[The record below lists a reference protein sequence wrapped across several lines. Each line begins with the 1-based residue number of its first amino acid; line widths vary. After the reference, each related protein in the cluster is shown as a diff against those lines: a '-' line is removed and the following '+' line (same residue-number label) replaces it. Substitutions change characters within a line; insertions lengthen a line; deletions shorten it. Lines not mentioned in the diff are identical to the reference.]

1 MKSITICALVFTLWT
16 FAAFAGSPPPASAD
30 PPGYNVD
37 ERIAAI
43 AKANTESWGTPDP
56 AAFVRRLQSAVARH
70 DATATALLLRF
81 PLRLIGEKGA
91 VTQLDNTRA
100 LEERFDVAFP
110 PEVREALAK
119 AGDGNGW
126 TQDGPLGLAIAGG
139 RLQAALLGKG
149 KAQHFCLMSV
159 RLTSVRLAASQDT
172 DRLPEGKPAAGS
184 APEASAPPDHEEDP
198 DFNEV
203 SFAYEQGAV
212 FYRALRQAV
221 ARHDAAATAGLI
233 EFPLHLNGKK
243 GVVTSLEN
251 ARALEEHFDEAFPPD
266 LRTDLASL
274 AVDDW
279 WTIRGPT
286 ELAIGHGL
294 LWAKLV
300 GDGKEERY
308 LLTTVNLPSS
318 DKTDWHSKGLQY
330 TCQTEKHYIAI
341 DGPGK
346 ADQRVRYR
354 AWNKPHFPPDPPDME
369 ATGSWNTGGM
379 GPCEAFVWTFVKGKT
394 TYLLEENICTEGDE
408 PEDAKAELS
417 VSTRGKPERIWWCY

>member
-1 MKSITICALVFTLWT
+1 MRSITICALVFTLWT
-16 FAAFAGSPPPASAD
+16 FAAFADSIS
-30 PPGYNVD
+30 
-37 ERIAAI
+37 ERIAAT
-43 AKANTESWGTPDP
+43 AKADAESWGTPDP
-56 AAFVRRLQSAVARH
+56 AAFVHRLQSAVARH

-81 PLRLIGEKGA
+81 PFRLIGEKGA

-149 KAQHFCLMSV
+149 KARHFRLTSV
-159 RLTSVRLAASQDT
+159 RLTSVRLTASQDT
-172 DRLPEGKPAAGS
+172 DRLPGEKPAAGG
-184 APEASAPPDHEEDP
+184 APAASAPPRHEEDP
-198 DFNEV
+198 EFNEV
-203 SFAYEQGAV
+203 VFADKQGAA

-221 ARHDAAATAGLI
+221 ARHDAAATARLI
-233 EFPLHLNGKK
+233 EFPLHLNGEK

-251 ARALEEHFDEAFPPD
+251 ARALEEHFDEAFPPG
-266 LRTDLASL
+266 LRADLASF
-274 AVDDW
+274 AGDDW
-279 WTIRGPT
+279 WTIRGPS
-286 ELAIGHGL
+286 ELAIGKGL
-294 LWAKLV
+294 LWAKLI
-300 GDGKEERY
+300 GDGKEEHY
-308 LLTTVNLPSS
+308 LLATVNLSS
-318 DKTDWHSKGLQY
+318 NHTIDWHSKGLQY

-369 ATGSWNTGGM
+369 AAGSWDTRGM
-379 GPCEAFVWTFVKGKT
+379 GPCEVFSWTFVKGKT
-394 TYLLEENICTEGDE
+394 TYLLEEMECTQGDE
-408 PEDAKAELS
+408 PADAKAELE
-417 VSTRGKPERIWWCY
+417 VSIGGKLERVWWCY

>member
-1 MKSITICALVFTLWT
+1 
-16 FAAFAGSPPPASAD
+16 
-30 PPGYNVD
+30 
-37 ERIAAI
+37 
-43 AKANTESWGTPDP
+43 
-56 AAFVRRLQSAVARH
+56 
-70 DATATALLLRF
+70 
-81 PLRLIGEKGA
+81 

-110 PEVREALAK
+110 PELREALAK

-126 TQDGPLGLAIAGG
+126 TQDGSLGLAIAGG

-149 KAQHFCLMSV
+149 KARHY
-159 RLTSVRLAASQDT
+159 RLTSVRLAAPQDA
-172 DRLPEGKPAAGS
+172 DRLPGGKPTAGG
-184 APEASAPPDHEEDP
+184 APAASAPPRHEEDP
-198 DFNEV
+198 EFDEM
-203 SFAYEQGAV
+203 SFVDKQGAA

-221 ARHDAAATAGLI
+221 ARHDAAATARLI

-251 ARALEEHFDEAFPPD
+251 SRALEEHFDEAFPPD
-266 LRTDLASL
+266 FRADLASL
-274 AVDDW
+274 AGDDW
-279 WTIRGPT
+279 WTIRGPS
-286 ELAIGHGL
+286 ELAIGKGL
-294 LWAKLV
+294 LWAKLF
-300 GDGKEERY
+300 GEGKEERY
-308 LLTTVNLPSS
+308 RLTTVNLLSN

-369 ATGSWNTGGM
+369 AAGSWDIGGT
-379 GPCEAFVWTFVKGKT
+379 GPCAAFGWTFVKGKT

-408 PEDAKAELS
+408 PEDAKAELN
-417 VSTRGKPERIWWCY
+417 VSTGGKLERIWWCY